1 MTAYGSAAAEEIR
14 RARNARIRSLAV
26 FDPLS
31 ARTEKVLRWTTFAVA
46 LVTLLMTGVLSGVFV
61 ALLAAGPALV
71 ATLRR
76 TAFATLVALG
86 ALALAVPAANLQPA
100 AARGM
105 PVPGMDGAPARA
117 EDQLLL
123 VLAALAICLGVLT
136 VQRRQ
141 AEIGP
146 MSVVRAFALMA
157 AGGGLGAVL
166 ALASVT
172 ASAAGD
178 PPLPWWALPVLVL
191 TSANPFD
198 LSRSWRLGVPATVAA
213 VIAVVALAIH
223 ATAGSDWTWT
233 AAAFIVLAGLLL
245 FGAGTAVFSVIGAR
259 LPAGI
264 D

>member
-1 MTAYGSAAAEEIR
+1 MTAYGSAAEELR

-31 ARTEKVLRWTTFAVA
+31 ARTELVLRWTTFGTA
-46 LVTLLMTGVLSGVFV
+46 LVTLVMTGALSGIFV

-71 ATLRR
+71 ATFRR
-76 TAFATLVALG
+76 TPFASLVALG
-86 ALALAVPAANLQPA
+86 ALALAVPAAQLQPA
-100 AARGM
+100 VARGM

-117 EDQLLL
+117 EDQLVL

-146 MSVVRAFALMA
+146 MSVVRAFALMV
-157 AGGGLGAVL
+157 AGGGLGAALV
-166 ALASVT
+166 LASVSV
-172 ASAAGD
+172 SAGGD

-198 LSRSWRLGVPATVAA
+198 LSRSWRLAVPATAAA
-213 VIAVVALAIH
+213 VIAIAALAVRV
-223 ATAGSDWTWT
+223 AAGDDWAWT
-233 AAAFIVLAGLLL
+233 ASTFIVLAGLLIY
-245 FGAGTAVFSVIGAR
+245 GAGTALFSAIGAR